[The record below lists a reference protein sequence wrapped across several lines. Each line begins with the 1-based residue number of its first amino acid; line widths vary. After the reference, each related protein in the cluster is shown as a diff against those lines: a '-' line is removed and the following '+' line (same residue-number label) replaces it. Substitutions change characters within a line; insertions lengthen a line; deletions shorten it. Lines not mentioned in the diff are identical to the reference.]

1 MEPKTTSL
9 WAKVTT
15 SLPVSRERVWA
26 GITEPEHTEKYMYN
40 CQLHSNWAIGD
51 KAVWKALKAD
61 GTWEEHVV
69 GEVVNYTPYEHF
81 AIKIFHKATADKP
94 QEESFLHFNLVSRE
108 NSTELTIKQGDFSS
122 IPSGEKSYHS
132 CQQGWEYI
140 LPKLIE
146 TCS

>member
-26 GITEPEHTEKYMYN
+26 VITEPEHTEKYMYN

-61 GTWEEHVV
+61 CTWEEHVV
-69 GEVVNYTPYEHF
+69 DEIVNYTSYEHL
-81 AIKIFHKATADKP
+81 AIKFFTRLQQINPNRNLFCI
-94 QEESFLHFNLVSRE
+94 SF
-108 NSTELTIKQGDFSS
+108 
-122 IPSGEKSYHS
+122 
-132 CQQGWEYI
+132 
-140 LPKLIE
+140 
-146 TCS
+146 